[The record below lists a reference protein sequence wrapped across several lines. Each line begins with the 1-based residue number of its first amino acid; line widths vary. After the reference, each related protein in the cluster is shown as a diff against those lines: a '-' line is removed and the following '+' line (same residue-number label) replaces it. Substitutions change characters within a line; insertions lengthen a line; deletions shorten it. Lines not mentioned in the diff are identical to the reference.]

1 LADVRD
7 SVSTLRASAGE
18 EEPLTAKIDKLIR
31 YSQVDGI
38 EITFTSTG
46 TPRVLPPQEEWTVYR
61 ACQEGVNNAIKHSD
75 ASRISVLLDFSHIN
89 TVDLNIRD
97 NGKGIAS
104 YDGGFG
110 LRSMKERVQLVNGKV
125 EIVSAPGEGVQL
137 HIEVPG

>member
-1 LADVRD
+1 
-7 SVSTLRASAGE
+7 
-18 EEPLTAKIDKLIR
+18 
-31 YSQVDGI
+31 
-38 EITFTSTG
+38 
-46 TPRVLPPQEEWTVYR
+46 
-61 ACQEGVNNAIKHSD
+61 VNNAIKHSD